1 MFSISHFIRWVII
14 LLFLQLFF
22 VENSFAQKDFNKKSV
37 LPLPDHI
44 VILIFE
50 NHAYDA
56 IIGSTA
62 APHINALANDS
73 IGALFTHSFAIEHPS
88 QPNYLDLF
96 SGSNQGVTNDNVP
109 TNYPFTTPNLARQ
122 LSDHFKTFKTYSEN
136 LPSQG
141 YDGASSNYYARK
153 HNPAANWVGTGVNQI
168 SNYVNQ
174 PLTNFPTDYS
184 TLPTVSFVIP
194 TLVNDM
200 HNGTDPTTITT
211 GDTWMYNNLNGYI
224 QWAKTHN
231 SLLIV
236 TFDEDDNSPVNQ
248 ITTIFYGPMVK
259 GGTYSETINHYSILR
274 TIEEMHNIGFAG
286 NAATANTIYDC
297 WRLVDHTGISTTV
310 NQQNAFQVFPNPA
323 NDKLDFSFDKNEGA
337 IAIEILDAM
346 GRKMD
351 STILDGAT
359 TFSLN
364 TSTYLSGIYFYI
376 ITKNN
381 KPFQLGKFIIYHQ

>member
-1 MFSISHFIRWVII
+1 MFSILHSIRIAAI
-14 LLFLQLFF
+14 LIFVHLFF
-22 VENSFAQKDFNKKSV
+22 VESAFAQKDFNKKSA

-44 VILIFE
+44 VVLIFE
-50 NHAYDA
+50 NHSYDA
-56 IIGSTA
+56 IIGSSA

-73 IGALFTHSFAIEHPS
+73 NGALFTNSFAIEHPS

-109 TNYPFTTPNLARQ
+109 SNYPFTTPNLARQ
-122 LSDHFKTFKTYSEN
+122 LSDYYRSFKTYSEN
-136 LPSQG
+136 LPNQG
-141 YDGASSNYYARK
+141 YDGASLNYYARK
-153 HNPAANWVGTGVNQI
+153 HNPAANWVGTGTNQI

-200 HNGTDPTTITT
+200 HNGTDPTTITI

-248 ITTIFYGPMVK
+248 ITTIFYGSMVK
-259 GGTYSETINHYSILR
+259 GGHYSENITHYSILR
-274 TIEEMHNIGFAG
+274 TIEEMYNIGFAG

-297 WRLVDHTGISTTV
+297 WRLVDHTGVSNAV
-310 NQQNAFQVFPNPA
+310 NNQNTYQVFPNPA
-323 NDKLDFSFDKNEGA
+323 NDKLDFSFDNNEGV
-337 IAIEILDAM
+337 IAIEILDAI

-351 STILDGAT
+351 SYILDGT
-359 TFSLN
+359 TEFSLN
-364 TSTYLSGIYFYI
+364 TSAYFSGMFFYNVI
-376 ITKNN
+376 KNN
-381 KPFQLGKFIIYHQ
+381 KPLQSGKFIVQHK